1 MYEYKCTIVRIVD
14 GDTIDVDVDLGFDV
28 VMKNQ
33 RVRLKG
39 VNVAESRT
47 TNPDEK
53 LVGKY
58 ATDQV
63 KTLFPLGSVCV
74 LHSEQYNAE
83 TGKFGRILGDISR
96 SNDLLPEPVFWKQ
109 SVLDAGVAVDYAMRK
124 DEQKAYWKQMAEKMR
139 GLENG

>member
-14 GDTIDVDVDLGFDV
+14 GDTIDVDIDLGFDV

-47 TNPDEK
+47 TDPDEK

-58 ATDQV
+58 ATKKV

-96 SNDLLPEPVFWKQ
+96 NNDLLPFPMYWQQ
-109 SVLDAGVAVDYAMRK
+109 SVLNAGVAVDYDMPK
-124 DEQKAYWKQMAEKMR
+124 DEQKAYWNQMAEKIRTMP
-139 GLENG
+139 E